1 MLFHFQ
7 TRYSDYVVVDLVKV
21 RVDSQRLLLLRYVDI
36 VVDFNKNL
44 KVSKYVLAFF
54 LEEVKDRNLRIIGY
68 RQRE

>member
-44 KVSKYVLAFF
+44 KVSKYVLAF
-54 LEEVKDRNLRIIGY
+54 LEEVRDRNLRIIGY